1 MGDNQVNSWM
11 TQVVLQRTNQVDK
24 MRSLPSDWWMGW
36 VMEREVL
43 EEFGQRT
50 GSEEDVHLVQYLME
64 VAVSEKTVVGVKKV
78 EGVEVDKEH

>member
-1 MGDNQVNSWM
+1 MGGNQVNSWM
-11 TQVVLQRTNQVDK
+11 TQVVLQRMNQMDK

-36 VMEREVL
+36 VMEKEVL

-50 GSEEDVHLVQYLME
+50 GSEGDVHLVPYLME

-78 EGVEVDKEH
+78 EGVEVDKER